1 MLLISR
7 KILQQTKQP
16 INLKNLLPAVTKQNR
31 ITNVKNYQVLRQ
43 TKEGDLFN
51 KNSISSATVA
61 ATNSHVSL
69 VNCFN

>member
-16 INLKNLLPAVTKQNR
+16 IYLKNLLPAPTKQNL
-31 ITNVKNYQVLRQ
+31 IANVKNYQVLRQ

-51 KNSISSATVA
+51 KNSISSAAVVV
-61 ATNSHVSL
+61 TNSHVSL